1 MEELRQKIIHKLAHK
16 ISVYEVLVT
25 ELEVKLEQAVAT
37 AKSLED
43 EIKRLKGEDE
53 DGGTSTGQ

>member
-1 MEELRQKIIHKLAHK
+1 MEDLKQHIINKLAHK
-16 ISVYEVLVT
+16 ISVYELLVT

-37 AKSLED
+37 AKALED

>member
-1 MEELRQKIIHKLAHK
+1 MEDLRQRIINKLAHK
-16 ISVYEVLVT
+16 ISVYEVLVA

>member
-1 MEELRQKIIHKLAHK
+1 MEDLRQQIINKLAHK

-37 AKSLED
+37 AKALED
-43 EIKRLKGEDE
+43 EINRLKGEDE

>member
-1 MEELRQKIIHKLAHK
+1 MEDLKQQIINKLAHK

-37 AKSLED
+37 AKALEY
-43 EIKRLKGEDE
+43 ELKRLKGEDE